1 MSISLPGWRTSDA
14 DGDVGP
20 ASSPATERDLR
31 RAVLDHVVTERRRVF
46 PPVVHVGLPG
56 TDEACFRPDDH
67 ELDQALRTDVVEA
80 LARRV
85 RRPDAPLLVWLTRRG
100 DLSEQDADLL
110 WARAARGAAYELGR
124 PLSMVVVT
132 RKGWRD
138 PLSGDSRTW
147 RRLRP
152 TRP

>member
-1 MSISLPGWRTSDA
+1 MSISGPGSRTSDA
-14 DGDVGP
+14 EGDVP
-20 ASSPATERDLR
+20 AASAAVAEGDLR
-31 RAVLDHVVTERRRVF
+31 RAVLDHVVAERRRVF

-56 TDEACFRPDDH
+56 SDGACFLPDGH
-67 ELDQALRTDVVEA
+67 QLDQALRTDVIEA
-80 LARRV
+80 LTRRV

-100 DLSEQDADLL
+100 DLDEQDADLL

-124 PLSMVVVT
+124 PLPMVVVT